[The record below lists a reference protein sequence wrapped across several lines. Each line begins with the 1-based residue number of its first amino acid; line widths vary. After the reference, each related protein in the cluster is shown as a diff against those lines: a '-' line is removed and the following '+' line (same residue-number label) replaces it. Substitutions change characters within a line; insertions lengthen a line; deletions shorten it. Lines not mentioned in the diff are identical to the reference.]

1 METEEGLFESSE
13 ELEIWYWNL
22 GNKDL
27 KLWETM
33 EVPFGNGK
41 TWAKIWMINEEATN
55 SSKSLID
62 FFWGQVH
69 PVLQINQIFIRTKE
83 YNNSLQ
89 LLDMGTDE
97 HLLIDSKADIL
108 FD

>member
-1 METEEGLFESSE
+1 MDTEEGLFESSE

-41 TWAKIWMINEEATN
+41 TWAKIWMISEEATN

-69 PVLQINQIFIRTKE
+69 PVLQIKYLSEQRSTITVFSFWTWELMNI
-83 YNNSLQ
+83 YS
-89 LLDMGTDE
+89 
-97 HLLIDSKADIL
+97 
-108 FD
+108 